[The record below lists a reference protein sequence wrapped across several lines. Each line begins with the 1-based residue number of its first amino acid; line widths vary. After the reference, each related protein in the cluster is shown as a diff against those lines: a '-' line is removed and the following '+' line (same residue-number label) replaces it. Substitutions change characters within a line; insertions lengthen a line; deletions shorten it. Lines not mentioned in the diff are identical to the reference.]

1 MPNKLVLW
9 KRHGRLVL
17 VAAQPYSQS
26 SPKFSALIGIQLA
39 SDTLFVKNQTGRP
52 GTSIQGT

>member
-1 MPNKLVLW
+1 MEKAW
-9 KRHGRLVL
+9 SVL

-39 SDTLFVKNQTGRP
+39 SDTLLLRTRQLGLERLYRVHGRA
-52 GTSIQGT
+52 TLCSL